1 MKKTEIPVK
10 IKKLLEPCRFVEKE
24 TKALF
29 LPLVE
34 LATKQF
40 HEIKELEDKLRNLT
54 QPKLFK
60 SLYAE
65 GETVSK
71 AFPKHDKVEGGTRN
85 ERIWAHIKNG
95 TQETES
101 YKLLLRWNS
110 LTEAQA
116 YEIFSGYEN
125 KLKQIVDKE

>member
-1 MKKTEIPVK
+1 MGKTEIPVK

-40 HEIKELEDKLRNLT
+40 YEIRDLEAKLRVLT

-71 AFPKHDKVEGGTRN
+71 EFPKHEKVEGGTRN
-85 ERIWAHIKNG
+85 ERIWAHIKNN
-95 TQETES
+95 TQETDDF
-101 YKLLLRWNS
+101 KRLLKWNS
-110 LTEAQA
+110 LTKAQA
-116 YEIFSGYEN
+116 HEIFSEHEN
-125 KLKQIVDKE
+125 KMKQIAGDA